1 MSKEFYQIIVDIFED
16 DTFSCTELTVRME
29 QPFMVGT
36 RSVDV
41 SIRRKLMSILNNSLE
56 KTLLNDYIMSS
67 ENKTGNIW
75 QTILG

>member
-1 MSKEFYQIIVDIFED
+1 
-16 DTFSCTELTVRME
+16 
-29 QPFMVGT
+29 MVGT